1 MEESYV
7 LHTLPNGLKVAY
19 SRRNGNV
26 AYCGLAVNAGSRD
39 ENDLSLGLAHFV
51 EHTIFKGTRK
61 RRAWHILNRMER
73 VGGELNAYTSK
84 EETLVYSVFP
94 AGNMNR
100 ALELIADL
108 VANSVFPAHE
118 IEKEREVVVEEIQS
132 YLDTPS
138 EAIYDDFEDLMFAGS
153 GLGHNILGTEECLS
167 KLGSADCM
175 DYLKRMYVPSNMVL
189 FAVGSLPE
197 ERFMKLA
204 ERYFAGM
211 NHDLDR
217 GQRVAPLVVA
227 PFDIRRSIDS
237 HQAHTIVGAHT
248 FGMHDSRKY
257 ALLLLNNIL
266 GGPGMNSTLNV
277 AIRERRGYAYT
288 VESSVTL
295 FSDCGLFAVY
305 VGSDQRHVE
314 KCRRLIADELDRFAS
329 APMSRVALEAAKKQ
343 FVGQL
348 LVGSENLENY
358 ALSLGKGILNFGKFQ
373 TTAELAAVIG
383 ETTADDIRMVAG
395 QLIDHLSS
403 LSFR

>member
-7 LHTLPNGLKVAY
+7 LHILPNGLKVAY

-39 ENDLSLGLAHFV
+39 ENDLSPGLAHFV

-118 IEKEREVVVEEIQS
+118 IEKEREVVIEEIQS

-211 NHDLDR
+211 NHDLAR

-329 APMSRVALEAAKKQ
+329 APMSRVALGAAKKQ

-358 ALSLGKGILNFGKFQ
+358 ALSLGKSVLNFGKFQ

-395 QLIDHLSS
+395 QLSEHLSS